1 MTSTSAPLL
10 GDLIARAHHTA
21 ICVDD
26 FDAAR
31 DFYVDILGFAVEG
44 EMDHRGEPNLGRVVG
59 LPGAV
64 VRWGMLVR
72 SEEHTSELQ
81 SIMRIS
87 YDVFCLKKKKPH
99 PQPS

>member
-72 SEEHTSELQ
+72 GEYRIRSEERRVGKECVSTCRSGGAPDH
-81 SIMRIS
+81 
-87 YDVFCLKKKKPH
+87 
-99 PQPS
+99 